1 MALGLTSNFLDLKI
15 FVFQRKQVLHEIASG
30 LPTESWLVRYE
41 NSMSFVLAFLY
52 VHTLTYQLVTIEY
65 LTLRFTW
72 LSSMHSLECFA
83 RARLNWIT
91 KHWDVDLSRYIDN
104 HLPIDPSIHVI
115 TMINLSIFMRISKA
129 LAEMALV
136 FSHRKSLFCISIP
149 NSLHQIDSRVN
160 LKSSYIWLPRIY
172 DQDIGRWLQTCGGS
186 EVICG
191 CSVFFSN
198 KLSLLSNGG
207 I

>member
-41 NSMSFVLAFLY
+41 NSMSFVFAFLY
-52 VHTLTYQLVTIEY
+52 VHTLTYQLVTIDSY

-91 KHWDVDLSRYIDN
+91 KHWDVDLSRYIDD

-115 TMINLSIFMRISKA
+115 TMINSSIFIHISKS
-129 LAEMALV
+129 V
-136 FSHRKSLFCISIP
+136 SPNGIS
-149 NSLHQIDSRVN
+149 
-160 LKSSYIWLPRIY
+160 
-172 DQDIGRWLQTCGGS
+172 
-186 EVICG
+186 
-191 CSVFFSN
+191 FFSWQITI
-198 KLSLLSNGG
+198 LHIYSLLPSNMWWEWGNLWL
-207 I
+207 